1 MPLFS
6 TTTNNDKV
14 IASVIMMGIAMSLKS
29 SFPYDVD
36 RQLGLGHSLSAE
48 KHIGK

>member
-6 TTTNNDKV
+6 TTNNKV
-14 IASVIMMGIAMSLKS
+14 IASVIMIGIAISLKS
-29 SFPYDVD
+29 SFLYDVD
-36 RQLGLGHSLSAE
+36 GHSLSAK